1 MFNGSNVGA
10 TGALSLRVLRGGS
23 YTQTPAEALTVWQA
37 LKYGLPQIGQPAEVA
52 LYKLRNLPNL
62 WRGLWRMAVA
72 RLTGVPSYF
81 GQVSVSKVKANGD
94 VVDYGLVSLRVVTTA
109 GVNAFVT
116 NFNTASPSVSVFAF
130 KFHGFGTGTGSEA
143 IGDTALGTELTTEYA
158 TASTRP
164 TGTQTTG
171 ATNNVYRTVAT
182 LSPGGSGSLAITEHG
197 IFHQA
202 ATGGG
207 TLLDRTVFSAVN
219 LTRGSDSL
227 QVTYDLTFTAGG

>member
-1 MFNGSNVGA
+1 MINGSNLGA
-10 TGALSLRVLRGGS
+10 SGSLSLRVLPGGS
-23 YTQTPAEALTVWQA
+23 WTETPAESLTIWQA
-37 LKYGLPQIGQPAEVA
+37 LKYGLPRYGQPAEVVT
-52 LYKLRNLPNL
+52 YKLRNLPNL

-72 RLTGVPSYF
+72 RVAGTPAFF
-81 GQVSVSKVKANGD
+81 GQVSASKILADGRVI
-94 VVDYGLVSLRVVTTA
+94 DYGLVSLRVVTTA
-109 GVNAFVT
+109 GVNAIVT
-116 NFNTASPSVSVFAF
+116 NFNTASPSVTVFSF

-158 TASTRP
+158 SDNVRP

-182 LSPGGSGSLAITEHG
+182 LSPDGSGSLAITEHG
-197 IFHQA
+197 IFSQA

>member
-1 MFNGSNVGA
+1 MINGSNVGA
-10 TGALSLRVLRGGS
+10 SGALSLRVLPGGS
-23 YTQTPAEALTVWQA
+23 YTQTPAESLTVWQA
-37 LKYGLPQIGQPAEVA
+37 LKYGLPRFGQPAEVA

-62 WRGLWRMAVA
+62 WRGLWRLAIA
-72 RLTGVPSYF
+72 RATGVPSYF
-81 GQVSVSKVKANGD
+81 GQVSLTKLGADGRVI
-94 VVDYGLVSLRVVTTA
+94 DYGLISLRVVTTA
-109 GVNAFVT
+109 GVNAIVT

-130 KFHGFGTGTGSEA
+130 KFHGFGTGTTAEA
-143 IGDTALGTELTTEYA
+143 TGDTALVTELTTEYA

-171 ATNNVYRTVAT
+171 ATSNVYRTVAT